1 LIDDDNFATHH
12 DLIGHHSIVGDEIE
26 LNHISSDSG
35 WFNVC
40 ESMVEENNI
49 PFYPRGYPWSERFK
63 TVDTVSQIKTSK
75 VVVNLGL
82 VLGDPDIDAV
92 SRLFWPINVIALDSR
107 YEPNFALNPG
117 TWAPFNDQNTSIS
130 REIIPIFFKPPST
143 GRNADIWTAY
153 VVTKL
158 AEHFNHVITYGQPL
172 VKQIRN
178 IHDLR
183 EDYKIEELH
192 NRSTDR
198 FVNLLKS
205 IDLKGDNYLEA
216 LIYLIDKSLEEMGN
230 VVISDELVDNVG
242 RHHQLIAQTQRYPSL
257 LKIYQLNI

>member
-1 LIDDDNFATHH
+1 
-12 DLIGHHSIVGDEIE
+12 V
-26 LNHISSDSG
+26 
-35 WFNVC
+35 
-40 ESMVEENNI
+40 
-49 PFYPRGYPWSERFK
+49 
-63 TVDTVSQIKTSK
+63 
-75 VVVNLGL
+75 
-82 VLGDPDIDAV
+82 AV

-230 VVISDELVDNVG
+230 VVFE
-242 RHHQLIAQTQRYPSL
+242 R
-257 LKIYQLNI
+257 